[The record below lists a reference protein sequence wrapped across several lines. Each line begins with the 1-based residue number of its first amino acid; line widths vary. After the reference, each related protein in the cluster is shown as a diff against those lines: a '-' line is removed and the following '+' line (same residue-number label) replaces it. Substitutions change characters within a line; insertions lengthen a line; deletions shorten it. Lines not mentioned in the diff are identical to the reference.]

1 MFLFYLKN
9 NWKNSYSDNFNFKV
23 RLMIGVR
30 TLCHLMTKFMESSPS
45 KWWSCY
51 KVYIVANKILSQNQ
65 SLFLAFWLR
74 KWPFLQLCTKKTRES
89 GKKKRQNK
97 LKIMQKW
104 KNTHQNVRIKIP
116 YQNWAH
122 NLHFAI

>member
-9 NWKNSYSDNFNFKV
+9 NWKNSYSHNFNFEV

-30 TLCHLMTKFMESSPS
+30 TLCHLMTKSMEPSPS

-74 KWPFLQLCTKKTRES
+74 KWPFLQLYTKKTGES
-89 GKKKRQNK
+89 DKKKTKQIKNHAKMEKYAPKCKNQNSISK
-97 LKIMQKW
+97 LS
-104 KNTHQNVRIKIP
+104 P
-116 YQNWAH
+116 
-122 NLHFAI
+122 